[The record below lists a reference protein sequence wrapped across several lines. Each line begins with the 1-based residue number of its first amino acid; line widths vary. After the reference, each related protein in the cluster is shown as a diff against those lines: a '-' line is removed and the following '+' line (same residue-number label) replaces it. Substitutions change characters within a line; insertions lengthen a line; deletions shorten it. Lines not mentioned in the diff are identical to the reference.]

1 MFKKKELVKFILA
14 IGITSVISIAIT
26 NELSKKNIEDIKD
39 RITDIEYR
47 QDKLDYINE
56 SLKAIIYGAKYEK

>member
-1 MFKKKELVKFILA
+1 MFKKKELVKFILV

-26 NELSKKNIEDIKD
+26 NELSKKNIENIND